1 MTKPLF
7 DAFEQALR
15 GVPTVTATFTVEI
28 GGVPAKVQWWSVGSG
43 GRVQVWASLLDSPRH
58 TFRHHGSAPDVFEK
72 TMHEIAGWT
81 IQPWTLEVVVRPA
94 KAATRDAIHD
104 ALLAAIHEARPDAPW
119 PSDEEMERERKAYAK
134 AVREKKKAATAARAE
149 AKKTRVAAEEKRRAA
164 VIADAKAENVG
175 DLAGLIEVLG
185 KRLKDPGR
193 LSKSMSMLKKDGFQ
207 LFSNVTDSGLE
218 GVVKS
223 QTEADLVYGCRLAS
237 DGKFSCCTQ
246 NLNVCG
252 GLRGQ
257 PCKHLLVLVIGLARA
272 GVLPLA
278 SANDWMIATLVQQ
291 PELDREKSADV
302 FLKYRSAQAG
312 ELDWRPTETTPEDF
326 YSY

>member
-1 MTKPLF
+1 MTKPHFAAFEKALAAAQGANATMLIVIAGETRPLRWWSNAWSGQQRASVSIDGRSGWHANGTPNVAF
-7 DAFEQALR
+7 DAMMTEL
-15 GVPTVTATFTVEI
+15 
-28 GGVPAKVQWWSVGSG
+28 AK
-43 GRVQVWASLLDSPRH
+43 A
-58 TFRHHGSAPDVFEK
+58 
-72 TMHEIAGWT
+72 T
-81 IQPWTLEVVVRPA
+81 IQPWTLEVTVRG
-94 KAATRDAIHD
+94 KAAERDAVHD
-104 ALLAAIHEARPDAPW
+104 AMLAAMKEARPDFAW
-119 PSDEEMERERKAYAK
+119 PGDEDMERERKAFKK
-134 AVREKKKAATAARAE
+134 AEREKSKAAAAQRAVVR
-149 AKKTRVAAEEKRRAA
+149 KTQAVAEEKRRAA
-164 VIADAKAENVG
+164 VIADAKAEAVG
-175 DLAGLIEVLG
+175 DVAVLIEVLG

-193 LSKSMSMLKKDGFQ
+193 LSKTMSMLKKDGFQ
-207 LFSNVTDSGLE
+207 LFSNVTDTQLE

-257 PCKHLLVLVIGLARA
+257 PCKHLLVLVIGLAKA

-291 PELDREKSADV
+291 PELDREASADV